1 MSSSDCCNKRAFTIN
16 PQSKKV
22 YCKKHFM
29 EFIEK
34 RVQKTIS
41 RYGMLAKDDHVA
53 LGFSGGKDSAVLLK
67 ILLKLKRRH
76 PNCKLTV
83 LTVDEGIKGYRE
95 ECLELTQKQTEA
107 YLIDHVIVSFK
118 DLYGVTLDQVVAK
131 SHQNNNGAPACTYC
145 GLLRRRALNLA
156 ARKIGATKIATAHNL
171 DDEAQ
176 SIVMNLLRGDVGKFI
191 RFSRRSSSE
200 DPPLIPRIRPL
211 VRISEPEIVLYAM
224 ASQIEY
230 HDIPCPY
237 AASAMRNDIRTFLSE
252 MEAKRPSTLINIV
265 NAHDDLLK
273 YFPISTTVW
282 KDPIRCKIC
291 REISSQDICPVCQF
305 REKLGIKASGH
316 RFFSYP

>member
-1 MSSSDCCNKRAFTIN
+1 
-16 PQSKKV
+16 
-22 YCKKHFM
+22 M

-41 RYGMLAKDDHVA
+41 KYGMLTKDDHIA

-67 ILLKLKRRH
+67 ILLKLKKRH
-76 PNCKLTV
+76 QSCKLTV

-95 ECLELTQKQTEA
+95 DCLELTQKQTEK

-176 SIVMNLLRGDVGKFI
+176 SIMMNLLRGDVGKFT
-191 RFSRRSSSE
+191 RFSRHYPSE
-200 DPPLIPRIRPL
+200 DQPLVPRIRPL
-211 VRISEPEIVLYAM
+211 VRISEPEIVLYAV
-224 ASQIEY
+224 ASQTKY

-237 AASAMRNDIRTFLSE
+237 ASSAMRNDIRTFLSE
-252 MEAKRPSTLINIV
+252 METKRPSTLINIV
-265 NAHDDLLK
+265 NAHDNLLK
-273 YFPISTTVW
+273 YFPSSNTVW
-282 KDPIRCKIC
+282 KDPVRCKIC
-291 REISSQDICPVCQF
+291 KEISSRDICPVCQF
-305 REKLGIKASGH
+305 LEKLGIEPSGP
-316 RFFSYP
+316 RSFLYPNQGDLD